1 MMFQGKSLTVHDMR
15 SKTLTLE
22 HRQRNEDILKMSP
35 LNRELIVI
43 NFFQLLFL
51 LRETILGFHGG
62 AG

>member
-1 MMFQGKSLTVHDMR
+1 MFQGKSLRAHVMHC
-15 SKTLTLE
+15 KTLTLE
-22 HRQRNEDILKMSP
+22 HRQRNEDMLKMSP
-35 LNRELIVI
+35 LNRELIVV